1 MKRGP
6 QVFQHGF
13 TLIELMVTVAIVGI
27 LTAVALPAY
36 GDYVTRSRLTEAF
49 TALAGAQPSAE
60 QYWSNHRDYT
70 GFDTTA
76 GSGFPTGTANFTYAI
91 SNVSTSTYTITA
103 TGIGKMLNFNFT
115 ISQDGSRTTA
125 QLPPGWTAPN
135 PNTCWTNNK
144 GGACLQ

>member
-60 QYWSNHRDYT
+60 QFWANNRNYQDATNSYVPS
-70 GFDTTA
+70 A
-76 GSGFPTGTANFTYAI
+76 TANFTYSLSGAT
-91 SNVSTSTYTITA
+91 TSTYLITA
-103 TGIGKMLNFNFT
+103 NGIGKMNGFVFS
-115 ISQDGSRTTA
+115 IAQDGTRSTLA
-125 QLPPGWTAPN
+125 LPQGWTVPN
-135 PNTCWTNNK
+135 PNSCWTNNK

>member
-1 MKRGP
+1 MKRGTRVL
-6 QVFQHGF
+6 QNGF

-60 QYWSNHRDYT
+60 QFWSNNRNYQN
-70 GFDTTA
+70 FDTTV
-76 GSGFPTGTANFTYAI
+76 GSGFPTGTANFTYAL
-91 SNVSTSTYTITA
+91 SGATTSTYTITA
-103 TGIGKMLNFNFT
+103 NGIGKMTGFSFS
-115 ISQDGSRTTA
+115 IAQDGTRSTLGVP
-125 QLPPGWTAPN
+125 QGWTAPN